1 MKYEN
6 TKYFEWQRESYISNY
21 EYPRSN
27 IPKPCFAG
35 GPCLSKDG
43 LFLDNST
50 TFSSIVSTAWK
61 VNESIPQ
68 HVINKIKQVEGN
80 LFGKKIGILGVSF
93 KSDSD
98 DLRNSPS
105 VKLVELLKAAGVII
119 KTHDPFIKDTL
130 SLDEVLESSDIIII
144 ATNHSKF
151 KDIKKE
157 IQNSKPK
164 IIYDVWNLYNK
175 DDFSSSKYLK
185 LGMG

>member
-1 MKYEN
+1 M
-6 TKYFEWQRESYISNY
+6 
-21 EYPRSN
+21 
-27 IPKPCFAG
+27 
-35 GPCLSKDG
+35 
-43 LFLDNST
+43 
-50 TFSSIVSTAWK
+50 
-61 VNESIPQ
+61 
-68 HVINKIKQVEGN
+68 
-80 LFGKKIGILGVSF
+80 FGKKIGILGLSF

-105 VKLVELLKAAGVII
+105 VKLVELLKAAGAII
-119 KTHDPFIKDTL
+119 KIYDPFIKDTSAL
-130 SLDEVLESSDIIII
+130 NEVLESSEIIII
-144 ATNHSKF
+144 ATNHSEF

>member
-1 MKYEN
+1 MY
-6 TKYFEWQRESYISNY
+6 
-21 EYPRSN
+21 
-27 IPKPCFAG
+27 
-35 GPCLSKDG
+35 L
-43 LFLDNST
+43 
-50 TFSSIVSTAWK
+50 
-61 VNESIPQ
+61 
-68 HVINKIKQVEGN
+68 
-80 LFGKKIGILGVSF
+80 
-93 KSDSD
+93 
-98 DLRNSPS
+98 
-105 VKLVELLKAAGVII
+105 KLVELLKAAGVII